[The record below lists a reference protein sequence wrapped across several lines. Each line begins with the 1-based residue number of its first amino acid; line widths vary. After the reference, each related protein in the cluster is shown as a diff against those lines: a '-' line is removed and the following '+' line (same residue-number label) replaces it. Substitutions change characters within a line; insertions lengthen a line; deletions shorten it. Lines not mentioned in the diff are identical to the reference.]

1 MKKQFYFLKVK
12 QNRRYYGG
20 LNVKALLFR
29 IHKGKLEKIGSCKW
43 CTASYRGEESEV
55 FQALMALG
63 YIPKKYKSSSI
74 CGWRAGGYFAGDVC
88 EKYEINEIC

>member
-1 MKKQFYFLKVK
+1 MKKFYYLKVK
-12 QNRRYYGG
+12 QNRRMYGG

-29 IHKGKLEKIGSCKW
+29 IHKGKLEKIGSCDW
-43 CTASYRGEESEV
+43 CTSAYRGETSEV

-63 YIPKKYKSSSI
+63 YIPKKYEKSSV
-74 CGWRAGGYFAGDVC
+74 CEWRGAGYFDGVVR

>member
-1 MKKQFYFLKVK
+1 MKKQFYYLKVK

-20 LNVKALLFR
+20 LNVKSLLFR
-29 IHKGKLEKIGSCKW
+29 IHKGKLEKIGACNW

-55 FQALMALG
+55 FQALMNLG
-63 YIPKKYKSSSI
+63 YIPKKYEKSSV
-74 CGWRAGGYFAGDVC
+74 CEWRGAGYFDGVVR